1 MSGFGA
7 GRCPFRLGSKS
18 ASVLVLIYPGRLG
31 APGRTSPAHRPKM
44 EQEKAE
50 TREGGLQA
58 MSQLLRP
65 LV

>member
-7 GRCPFRLGSKS
+7 GRCLFRLGSKS
-18 ASVLVLIYPGRLG
+18 ASALVLTYRVVWG